1 MAGPASPGDGRGFA
15 DVLVGGFEMSR
26 RVVMIAGV
34 LVVLLAA
41 YIGIRLVVLNAS
53 AGDEPRR
60 DVRAAALARVPG
72 PGSDADRVVLT
83 VEVPAWGEPLA
94 PVGGS
99 HGPGCP
105 TTEVSALLGIVIGSP
120 HGILVAG
127 VRPDGPAAKGGI
139 KQGDSIV
146 ECDGAAV
153 TCPSNLLP
161 LLERGEERRPVE
173 LTVLR
178 RAKD

>member
-1 MAGPASPGDGRGFA
+1 
-15 DVLVGGFEMSR
+15 MSR

-83 VEVPAWGEPLA
+83 LVLPAEGEPLTA
-94 PVGGS
+94 SSSG

-105 TTEVSALLGIVIGSP
+105 QSQVSALLGIMIAKP
-120 HGILVAG
+120 HGILVARVTPG
-127 VRPDGPAAKGGI
+127 APAAEAGI
-139 KQGDSIV
+139 VRGDSIV
-146 ECDGAAV
+146 ECDGEPV
-153 TCPSNLLP
+153 TCPSKLLP
-161 LLERGEERRPVE
+161 LLERGEDRRPVT

-178 RAKD
+178 